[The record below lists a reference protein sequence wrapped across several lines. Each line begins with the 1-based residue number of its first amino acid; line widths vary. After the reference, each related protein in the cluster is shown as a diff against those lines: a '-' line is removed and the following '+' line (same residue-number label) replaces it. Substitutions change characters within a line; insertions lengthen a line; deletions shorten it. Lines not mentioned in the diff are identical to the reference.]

1 MVYFQ
6 TKIPILGKFW
16 MVLEWK
22 VLVYFMA
29 LWSVLRTFGIFH
41 GHSVYFGYV
50 WYIFSR
56 FGMLYKDKSGNIG
69 SNGVDKKRF
78 AKIENRRAINKSV
91 NSRHRVRGEPG
102 ADVAITNFSYFC
114 HFSAKKWRFSQ

>member
-1 MVYFQ
+1 MESVGVFYG
-6 TKIPILGKFW
+6 P
-16 MVLEWK
+16 
-22 VLVYFMA
+22 LVCFTDIRYIS
-29 LWSVLRTFGIFH
+29 WPFGIFW
-41 GHSVYFGYV
+41 VRFV
-50 WYIFSR
+50 FCIFSR

-78 AKIENRRAINKSV
+78 AKIENRRAINKIV